1 MIKRIVEMSLA
12 LGVMMLTSGWCMAQP
27 STTKLVV
34 AGEVFVTPY
43 ANRQTF
49 VGSVQP
55 LRQTVIGSAVEGRV
69 RAVHVDRGTFVTGP
83 RQSEAD
89 VREPGQVLVEVE
101 TDALKI
107 EIDAAKIHLQLAE
120 QAVEE
125 LTVTLPLEI
134 ELAEARV
141 AEMNA
146 RLKFS
151 QNEFNRLEKISAT
164 AISPAELEQAR
175 SQFMTD
181 MQMQIQAEGTLKGLR
196 GTRELKLMQAQSRVA
211 AAQQEIVRL
220 EDQFQ
225 KHQIRAF
232 FDGYVVNKATEVGA
246 WLTRGQ
252 PVVEVVE
259 LSSVEF
265 AFSVPQEFIGDLQE
279 TLNDDSL
286 AGQIEVE
293 VEGFRESLLGRLTG
307 IIPQVDTR
315 TRMISVIARVS
326 NPRVGNQPILK
337 PGMLGKATMIVGVP
351 RDLMVISTDAI
362 VLGGP
367 EPVVFKI
374 VAGEKGTSV
383 VSVPVKLGSRIG
395 SWVEVSADLK
405 AGDQVVVQ
413 GNERLRNNDA
423 VVITRTTTAKPQL
436 PTFSATTPSN

>member
-12 LGVMMLTSGWCMAQP
+12 LGVVMLTSGWCTAQP

-83 RQSEAD
+83 RRSEAD

-107 EIDAAKIHLQLAE
+107 EIDAAKIQLQLAE

-232 FDGYVVNKATEVGA
+232 FDGHVVNKATEVGA

-351 RDLMVISTDAI
+351 RELMVISTDAI

-374 VAGEKGTSV
+374 VAGEKGTNV

-436 PTFSATTPSN
+436 PTFSATTPSK